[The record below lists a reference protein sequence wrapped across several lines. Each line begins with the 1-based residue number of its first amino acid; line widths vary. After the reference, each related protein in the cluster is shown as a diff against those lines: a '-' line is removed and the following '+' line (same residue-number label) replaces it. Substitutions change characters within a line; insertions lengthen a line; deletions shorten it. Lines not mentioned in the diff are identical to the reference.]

1 MDGGALMEDAVSCRS
16 PEPPNP
22 PTLPERVRRRATG
35 WLLSI
40 LVVLPAVAEEKVVLL
55 HPSLVSGGQLARPSS
70 LLTFDPASPGPAIA
84 EQVLGLPIPMGLA
97 LDSDG
102 VAHVGSV
109 TIEPLRVELLRR
121 PEGEGPPS
129 TFGTVIDS
137 SLQGFIDF
145 IGVDFAIRGQSLY
158 LIEGRQRD
166 QQLAT
171 VRGSRILRI
180 DLSTA
185 AREVIWQSDV
195 DLSGLAV
202 DERGYLYVGVI
213 RLEPLTVELIEI
225 RPDGVRR
232 SLGNVFDSSPGFTFA
247 RPFQLAAG
255 GGQVVFLHSRVFS
268 GSEQTLVEESLRR
281 IDPSTLEVE
290 VLFET
295 PDSLDGLAVDSAGRV
310 FFGRTRFDPFRLE
323 LLRRAPDGTIDSYGQ
338 AIDSSG
344 SSLELLK
351 IHLAAVPA
359 ALQGTCRRDETTL
372 CFHDGRFEVRGSWT
386 TAGASGAMRRADL
399 GRRDSSALYFFVPDN
414 LELLIKILDACETEG
429 RYWMFYS
436 ATTDVGFELQ
446 VRDTLTGIERVYTN
460 PLGSPAQPTFD
471 TATFLCGDS

>member
-1 MDGGALMEDAVSCRS
+1 MD
-16 PEPPNP
+16 
-22 PTLPERVRRRATG
+22 
-35 WLLSI
+35 
-40 LVVLPAVAEEKVVLL
+40 VAEQSVPFEMCPKRRKSRRVLGLVCWFLAGSLAALAAAADEKVVLL
-55 HPSLVSGGQLARPSS
+55 HPSLVSGTGHLDRASS
-70 LLTFDPASPGPAIA
+70 LLVFDPEALGPPVE

-97 LDSDG
+97 LDGDG

-121 PEGEGPPS
+121 PTGDGPPS

-180 DLSTA
+180 DLATET
-185 AREVIWQSDV
+185 REVIWESPD
-195 DLSGLAV
+195 DLSGLAI
-202 DERGYLYVGVI
+202 DERGRIYVGVI
-213 RLEPLTVELIEI
+213 RLEPLTVELLEI
-225 RPDGVRR
+225 RPNGVRR
-232 SLGNVFDSSPGFTFA
+232 SLGFVFDSSPGFTFA

-268 GSEQTLVEESLRR
+268 GSEETLVEESLRR
-281 IDPSTLEVE
+281 IDPATREVE

-295 PDSLDGLAVDSAGRV
+295 SEFLDGLAVDTEGRI
-310 FFGRTRFDPFRLE
+310 FFGHTRFDPFRLE
-323 LLRRAPDGTIDSYGQ
+323 LLRRSPGGEVDSYGQ
-338 AIDSSG
+338 VIDSTG

-351 IHLAAVPA
+351 IHLATVPA
-359 ALQGTCRRDETTL
+359 SPPGTCRRDETTL
-372 CFHDGRFEVRGSWT
+372 CFHDGRFEVTGTWT
-386 TAGASGAMRRADL
+386 TIDGGFGSMQASDL
-399 GRRDSSALYFFVPDN
+399 GRRDSAAFHFFAPDN
-414 LELLIKILDACETEG
+414 LEILLKMLDACEGNG

-436 ATTDVGFELQ
+436 ATTDVGFDLR
-446 VRDTLTGIERVYTN
+446 VRDTLTGIERTYSN
-460 PLGSPAQPTFD
+460 GAGSPAQPTFD
-471 TATFLCGDS
+471 TATFSCDLP